1 MHPELDQV
9 VEWILARHPEL
20 TELDPDCDLIDNRLI
35 DSMSFLEFIALIE
48 RLTGRPV
55 DPETLDLDDFR
66 TLNRIEHAFFPAG

>member
-9 VEWILARHPEL
+9 TAWILARHPEL
-20 TELDPDCDLIDNRLI
+20 TDLDPECDLIDNRLI

-55 DPETLDLDDFR
+55 DVETLDLDHFR
-66 TLNRIEHAFFPAG
+66 TLNRIEQAFFSDS